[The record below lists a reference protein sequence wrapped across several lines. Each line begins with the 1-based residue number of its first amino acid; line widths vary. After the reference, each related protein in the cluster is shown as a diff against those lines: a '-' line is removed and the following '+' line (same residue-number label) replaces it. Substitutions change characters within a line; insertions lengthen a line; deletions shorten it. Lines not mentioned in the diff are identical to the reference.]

1 MPEKI
6 EELVRAAI
14 SAAQEAGELPEFEV
28 GDLGFERPADPSNGD
43 WSSTVAMRSAK
54 LARRA
59 PRQIADAIVSRLPE
73 DPSVDRV
80 EVAGPGFINF
90 YLATASANE
99 VFRTVREQG
108 ADYARSSMG
117 AGTKVQVEFVSANP
131 VGPLHIGHGRWVAI
145 GDSLCRV
152 LEHVGYDVEREYY
165 VNDHGSQMDVFGH
178 SISMRYQQLLS
189 VMGERGASL
198 EDAREVLL
206 ADREAFV
213 ADEGDERPETHPLTD
228 AFNEALGGNAYGGDY
243 IVDIAVHAAKA
254 AGHRVI
260 AVGTT
265 SVRSLE
271 SAWEPGAAP
280 SEPPV
285 AARRFEGAA
294 GVGDIVA
301 RENATTNLYLM
312 PGSHFHVVDAM
323 ITNFH
328 VPRSTLMMLVSAFA
342 TRDQIMAAYNAAI
355 DERYRFLSFGDAML
369 IE

>member
-14 SAAQEAGELPEFEV
+14 AAAQSAGDLPEFDVE
-28 GDLGFERPADPSNGD
+28 DLGLERPADPTNGD

-73 DPSVDRV
+73 DPSIERV

-108 ADYARSSMG
+108 ADYARSDMG
-117 AGTKVQVEFVSANP
+117 CGTRVQVEFVSANP

-152 LEHVGYDVEREYY
+152 FEHVGYDVEREYY

-189 VMGERGASL
+189 VMGG
-198 EDAREVLL
+198 
-206 ADREAFV
+206 
-213 ADEGDERPETHPLTD
+213 
-228 AFNEALGGNAYGGDY
+228 
-243 IVDIAVHAAKA
+243 
-254 AGHRVI
+254 
-260 AVGTT
+260 
-265 SVRSLE
+265 
-271 SAWEPGAAP
+271 
-280 SEPPV
+280 
-285 AARRFEGAA
+285 ARR
-294 GVGDIVA
+294 
-301 RENATTNLYLM
+301 
-312 PGSHFHVVDAM
+312 
-323 ITNFH
+323 
-328 VPRSTLMMLVSAFA
+328 
-342 TRDQIMAAYNAAI
+342 
-355 DERYRFLSFGDAML
+355 LSRGRA
-369 IE
+369 